1 MPQKRTEEEIAELLR
16 GYDDRGNVTRRAFCQ
31 SQGVAVSTLGHYLR
45 RRATPS
51 VHLAR
56 VKITSDSATGAER
69 FALVL
74 TSGRR
79 IECGLAELPHLI
91 SAAERA

>member
-1 MPQKRTEEEIAELLR
+1 MPQQRTEEEIAELR
-16 GYDDRGNVTRRAFCQ
+16 RYDDRGNVTRRGFCQ

-45 RRATPS
+45 RRAIPS

-56 VKITSDSATGAER
+56 VKITSDWATGAER

-74 TSGRR
+74 TSGRC

-91 SAAERA
+91 SAGERA